1 MEGVYIK
8 ITGHSLQESA
18 EDDQSSEV
26 LIRHHPNV

>member
-8 ITGHSLQESA
+8 ITSHSLQKFV

-26 LIRHHPNV
+26 LIRRHPNI